1 MWIKFANLCRKS
13 DRMVLAEKTINS
25 LLSSDRVGASFALA
39 LVSSDNEKPYRDQMK
54 APNAVV
60 YAQLKYIWATGAR
73 EESLNY
79 LRTFCANLERGL
91 QNGVSAQLP
100 DPVRHKPDQKLDE
113 ISRLLARCYLK
124 LGEWQVALRDDW
136 GSVSVSAIGMFAA
149 FDTMI
154 LLCSGTSRI
163 SYIPTTWLLI
173 TIRHGIRHNIRGHS
187 RISMLSVTWK
197 PRRRTKQRMPCLKI
211 WRCISHRRSMVR
223 RRRALFSRPFTFA
236 PRIVQVHQPPE

>member
-25 LLSSDRVGASFALA
+25 LLSSDRVSTSSAVSTS
-39 LVSSDNEKPYRDQMK
+39 SSDVQKPYRDQMK

-100 DPVRHKPDQKLDE
+100 DQLRQKPDEKLDE

-136 GSVSVSAIGMFAA
+136 GSVSGNLMFAKPYLA
-149 FDTMI
+149 FT
-154 LLCSGTSRI
+154 LCSGTSKT
-163 SYIPTTWLLI
+163 SCTPST
-173 TIRHGIRHNIRGHS
+173 
-187 RISMLSVTWK
+187 
-197 PRRRTKQRMPCLKI
+197 
-211 WRCISHRRSMVR
+211 
-223 RRRALFSRPFTFA
+223 
-236 PRIVQVHQPPE
+236 